1 MMTLG
6 MNIKHPDLFAASFV
20 VAGQWPAA
28 AVAPLARKKLWVVVS
43 QGDDKAYPG
52 ENAIMDVITA
62 QGTAV
67 SRATS
72 DGRSTTAQFATDA
85 QNLLADGDRP
95 GQLRLVR
102 QGLAPPGRQHG
113 RERAQSDMAGR
124 VHHRRHPRLDLRTAP
139 VGASARALLGNPPC
153 WCRSRPQA
161 AGVGSR
167 RGGSAPRSGSQA
179 GEGGGHR
186 DGVGNKRRQHAFQD
200 PDRGVQTRSS
210 AGFG

>member
-28 AVAPLARKKLWVVVS
+28 AVAPLARNKLWVVVS
-43 QGDDKAYPG
+43 QGDDKAHPG

-95 GQLRLVR
+95 VNY
-102 QGLAPPGRQHG
+102 
-113 RERAQSDMAGR
+113 
-124 VHHRRHPRLDLRTAP
+124 
-139 VGASARALLGNPPC
+139 ASFVKGSLLP
-153 WCRSRPQA
+153 
-161 AGVGSR
+161 
-167 RGGSAPRSGSQA
+167 GGSTGGSEHNPTWRVA
-179 GEGGGHR
+179 YTIDDIRGWIFE
-186 DGVGNKRRQHAFQD
+186 QHL
-200 PDRGVQTRSS
+200 
-210 AGFG
+210 